1 MNPNAAKPPL
11 GEPSGPPHHIR
22 ERRALRDTRGSVRT
36 SIVSLVTLLV
46 LAAAIVVVLLRS
58 LAPPEAPSMT
68 TGAPA
73 ASPEGPAIS
82 GTLAIAP
89 DLAGRI
95 RDTAV
100 VFIIAR
106 RASGPPFAVKRIAPP
121 RFPLAFRIGPEDV
134 MMAGEAFDG
143 EVRVSARVSQTGTA
157 GPPQPGD
164 LEGEHGAAVRIGA
177 RNVDVVI
184 ARVR

>member
-1 MNPNAAKPPL
+1 MKDSPPQR
-11 GEPSGPPHHIR
+11 GQSDPPHHTP
-22 ERRALRDTRGSVRT
+22 ERWALRDTRGSVRT
-36 SIVSLVTLLV
+36 SVVSIITLLV
-46 LAAAIVVVLLRS
+46 LAAAIVVVLFRS

-68 TGAPA
+68 GGAPT

-82 GTLAIAP
+82 GTLTITP
-89 DLAGRI
+89 DLAGRV

-106 RASGPPFAVKRIAPP
+106 RPSGPLFAVKRIAPP
-121 RFPLAFRIGPEDV
+121 RFPLAYRIGPEDV

-143 EVRVSARVSQTGTA
+143 EARVSARVSQTGSA

-164 LEGEHGAAVRIGA
+164 LEGEHGAPVRIGA

>member
-1 MNPNAAKPPL
+1 
-11 GEPSGPPHHIR
+11 
-22 ERRALRDTRGSVRT
+22 
-36 SIVSLVTLLV
+36 
-46 LAAAIVVVLLRS
+46 
-58 LAPPEAPSMT
+58 MT

-177 RNVDVVI
+177 RNVDVLI

>member
-1 MNPNAAKPPL
+1 MEVSLPQC
-11 GEPSGPPHHIR
+11 EPSDPRNRIR
-22 ERRALRDTRGSVRT
+22 EGRVRQDTRGSVRT
-36 SIVSLVTLLV
+36 SVVSIVALLV
-46 LAAAIVVVLLRS
+46 LAAAVVVVLFRS

-68 TGAPA
+68 AAAPA

-89 DLAGRI
+89 DLAGRV

-106 RASGPPFAVKRIAPP
+106 RPSGPLFAVKRIAPP
-121 RFPLAFRIGPEDV
+121 RFPLAYRLGPEDV

-143 EVRVSARVSQTGTA
+143 EARVSARVSQTGSA

-164 LEGEHGAAVRIGA
+164 LEGEHGAPVRIGA

>member
-1 MNPNAAKPPL
+1 MTIR
-11 GEPSGPPHHIR
+11 SGRPARVSSHPR
-22 ERRALRDTRGSVRT
+22 LVQGRVRT
-36 SIVSLVTLLV
+36 AVLSLVTLVAL
-46 LAAAIVVVLLRS
+46 AAIVVIVLVRS
-58 LAPPEAPSMT
+58 LSPPESAPGE
-68 TGAPA
+68 TGAGPGGPSAPA
-73 ASPEGPAIS
+73 ASGGPSIS
-82 GTLAIAP
+82 GTVTLAPA
-89 DLAGRI
+89 LAGKV

-100 VFIIAR
+100 VFVIAR
-106 RASGPPFAVKRIAPP
+106 RASGPPFAVKRVTPP
-121 RFPLAFRIGPEDV
+121 RFPLAYRIGPEDV

-143 EVRVSARVSQTGTA
+143 EVRVSARVSQTGSA